1 MPKGHYLISAVI
13 AFFCSSLLYSH
24 NWWFFCPGVF
34 EWSPTWRL
42 KTSSPSCPCEA
53 SLMAFV
59 CMHILYLS
67 GGSSSA
73 HIFSCHRWKR
83 LRDGERT
90 TISLLWRYF
99 LYRCTSSNPQP
110 LVVRSKPPERKML
123 SDTQSKVKKSNKSPD
138 IFCKAIYCCQVML
151 TTCYLWLP
159 MLMKSDLYWHVIP
172 KPKSRQNPDSFRIT
186 WTKPKSKPGMCW
198 WHLWLFIQVNFF
210 SLFCPT
216 SFCWRGGEWVWL

>member
-1 MPKGHYLISAVI
+1 MRSRKPTYNYLNSAV
-13 AFFCSSLLYSH
+13 FMSLCSSPMCSQRL
-24 NWWFFCPGVF
+24 FCCWGF
-34 EWSPTWRL
+34 EWSSAWSL
-42 KTSSPSCPCEA
+42 KTNSPSCPCEA

-73 HIFSCHRWKR
+73 HLFSCHRWKR

-110 LVVRSKPPERKML
+110 LMVRSKPPEREKNNVAWHTKL
-123 SDTQSKVKKSNKSPD
+123 KKWSKSHILWV
-138 IFCKAIYCCQVML
+138 YLCCQVML
-151 TTCYLWLP
+151 VTRLVWLP

-172 KPKSRQNPDSFRIT
+172 NPKSLQNPDSFLIT
-186 WTKPKSKPGMCW
+186 WK
-198 WHLWLFIQVNFF
+198 
-210 SLFCPT
+210 
-216 SFCWRGGEWVWL
+216 